1 MSAKDPFPVA
11 SSTADLFSDF
21 PDQSREVDVEVLWP
35 PPDRFPL
42 NVDGRTVRERV
53 IADLVSADSPLV
65 VAGYGALE
73 ELIRLEADL
82 GEVRPLRVLFGN
94 EPSAGEG
101 GHRSLKASSFPEE
114 VEQYW
119 LDRGISL
126 RLSAR
131 LIHFRERLREGAVE
145 ARYWP
150 DTQRPLHA
158 KIYLGEG
165 AVTLGSSNFS
175 KNGLERQ
182 HEANARFTAT
192 GEPRRYR
199 EAAALAE
206 QFWSLGHDYTDA
218 LLALLERLL
227 HVVGWRDALARA
239 CGELLEGDWA
249 KGFLQQVD
257 REAFRALWPAQR
269 QGIAQA
275 LYLLDRQGAVLIAD
289 ATGSGKT
296 RMGAHLLRA
305 QQARIQGAGG
315 MPRSVMIAPST
326 VVEEWEREASRADTA
341 LDVFSVGL
349 LSHGSRKAWQLDDA
363 LRRARL
369 LAVDE
374 CHNFHN
380 RRSRRTRRLFT
391 NHLADDVL
399 LFTATPINRNVDDLV
414 RIADLLGA
422 DNLQPSTLKALERV
436 NRPGRWHGLGDDE
449 AARLRD
455 EIRTFTIRRT
465 KRMFNALIDRE
476 PEVYRDHSGRPC
488 RYPEH
493 RSYSYSLGEPATDRE
508 RASRIRG
515 LLDQLFGVVQIPVVL
530 ELSAVQRQQGL
541 TEDQYRDNLLLGA
554 HKLVRY
560 RVMAALRS
568 SRAALVEHLCGTTV
582 ARAEFGLEHY
592 AKSAD
597 TGDVLGKLK
606 QPGRVPENRLGV
618 PLPAWLTDADAW
630 ASAHAHDHRI
640 LSQVLDEVRAM
651 SPAREHAK
659 VAHLARLAA
668 RHERVLAFDSRLI
681 TIAALSAQL
690 EERLPGVEIWQATG
704 SDERSRQAVLRA
716 FRPGDDEQ
724 AGVALCSDS
733 LSEGVNL
740 QAASALV
747 HLDMPSV
754 IRVAEQRTG
763 RVDRLD
769 SPHAEVEVWWPRDAE
784 EFALSADAR
793 FLDRADAVTELLGTN
808 LPLPEDLEQRS
819 RDSVDADTLIREYE
833 RTARSIEEAEP
844 HDAFAAVRGLVEG
857 AGALV
862 ESEIYEYYR
871 QRSVRVLSRV
881 SVVASDTVWA
891 FFCLAGS
898 ADRAPRWFFFSGPD
912 AEAATSLD
920 KVAAALR
927 ERLAPDPPNGEIDE
941 PAARWLAH
949 FSERLPEAERAQLPL
964 RKQRALQ
971 EMAEVLKGFCEEAA
985 RQREQTRL
993 DAYLDLRNLLAQKPE
1008 TLTGGEPDWE
1018 ALANRWLELIR
1029 PYWYRRLTQQRR
1041 GFLRL
1046 RDLRKELIEAEAELG
1061 PEVLEAFATLPLHS
1075 SAEERV
1081 VAAILGMPV
1090 R

>member
-1 MSAKDPFPVA
+1 MFRHPLPDTAR
-11 SSTADLFSDF
+11 TADLFSDF
-21 PDQSREVDVEVLWP
+21 PEESREGQGVWP

-65 VAGYGALE
+65 VTGYGALE
-73 ELIRLEADL
+73 ELIRLEGDL

-94 EPSAGEG
+94 EPSVGEG
-101 GHRSLKASSFPEE
+101 GHRSLKAPSFPEE

-119 LDRGISL
+119 LDRGIAL

-158 KIYLGEG
+158 KIYLGAG

-175 KNGLERQ
+175 RNGLERQ

-199 EAAALAE
+199 EVAALAE
-206 QFWSLGHDYTDA
+206 QFWSFGEDYTDA

-305 QQARIQGAGG
+305 QQARIQGVGG

-422 DNLQPSTLKALERV
+422 DNLQSSTLKALERV
-436 NRPGRWHGLGDDE
+436 NRPGRWHGLGEDE
-449 AARLRD
+449 AAQLRD

-465 KRMFNALIDRE
+465 KRMFNALIDRA
-476 PEVYRDHSGRPC
+476 PGAYRDHTGRPC

-493 RSYSYSLGEPATDRE
+493 RSYSYSLNEPAADRE
-508 RASRIRG
+508 RAGRIRE
-515 LLDQLFGVVQIPVVL
+515 LLDQLFGVVQVPAVL

-568 SRAALVEHLCGTTV
+568 SRAALSV
-582 ARAEFGLEHY
+582 
-592 AKSAD
+592 
-597 TGDVLGKLK
+597 
-606 QPGRVPENRLGV
+606 
-618 PLPAWLTDADAW
+618 
-630 ASAHAHDHRI
+630 
-640 LSQVLDEVRAM
+640 
-651 SPAREHAK
+651 
-659 VAHLARLAA
+659 
-668 RHERVLAFDSRLI
+668 
-681 TIAALSAQL
+681 QL

-716 FRPGDDEQ
+716 FRPGGDEQ
-724 AGVALCSDS
+724 TGVALCSDS

-784 EFALSADAR
+784 EFALNADAR
-793 FLDRADAVTELLGTN
+793 FLDRVGAVTELLGTN
-808 LPLPEDLEQRS
+808 LPLPEDLQQQS
-819 RDSVDADTLIREYE
+819 RESVDADTLIREYE

-857 AGALV
+857 SGALV
-862 ESEIYEYYR
+862 EPDIYEYYR
-871 QRSVRVLSRV
+871 ERSVRVLSRV
-881 SVVASDTVWA
+881 SVVASDAIWA

-912 AEAATSLD
+912 AEATTSLD

-927 ERLAPDPPNGEIDE
+927 ERLAPDPPNGEMDE

-971 EMAEVLKGFCEEAA
+971 EMTRVLNGFCEEAA
-985 RQREQTRL
+985 RQREQARL
-993 DAYLDLRNLLAQKPE
+993 DAYLALRNLLERKPE

-1046 RDLRKELIEAEAELG
+1046 RDLRKELIEAESELG
-1061 PEVLEAFATLPLHS
+1061 PEVLEAFASLPLQS

-1081 VAAILGMPV
+1081 VAAILGMPD

>member
-1 MSAKDPFPVA
+1 MFRDPLPDTA
-11 SSTADLFSDF
+11 RTADLFSDF
-21 PDQSREVDVEVLWP
+21 PEESREGQGVWP

-65 VAGYGALE
+65 VTGYGALE
-73 ELIRLEADL
+73 ELVRLESDL
-82 GEVRPLRVLFGN
+82 GEVRPLRILLGN
-94 EPSAGEG
+94 EPSVGEG
-101 GHRSLKASSFPEE
+101 GHRSLKAPSFPEE

-119 LDRGISL
+119 LDRGIAL

-158 KIYLGEG
+158 KIYLGAG

-175 KNGLERQ
+175 RNGLERQ

-206 QFWSLGHDYTDA
+206 QFWSFGEDYTDA

-305 QQARIQGAGG
+305 QQARIQGVGG

-436 NRPGRWHGLGDDE
+436 NRPGRWHGLGEDE
-449 AARLRD
+449 AAQLRD

-465 KRMFNALIDRE
+465 KRMFNALIDRA
-476 PEVYRDHSGRPC
+476 PGAYRDHTGRPC

-493 RSYSYSLGEPATDRE
+493 RSYSYSLNEPAADRE
-508 RASRIRG
+508 RAGRIRE
-515 LLDQLFGVVQIPVVL
+515 LLDQLFGVVQVPAVL

-541 TEDQYRDNLLLGA
+541 TEDQYRDNLLLGP

-568 SRAALVEHLCGTTV
+568 SRAALSV
-582 ARAEFGLEHY
+582 
-592 AKSAD
+592 
-597 TGDVLGKLK
+597 
-606 QPGRVPENRLGV
+606 
-618 PLPAWLTDADAW
+618 
-630 ASAHAHDHRI
+630 
-640 LSQVLDEVRAM
+640 
-651 SPAREHAK
+651 
-659 VAHLARLAA
+659 
-668 RHERVLAFDSRLI
+668 
-681 TIAALSAQL
+681 QL

-716 FRPGDDEQ
+716 FRPGGDEQ
-724 AGVALCSDS
+724 TGVALCSDS

-769 SPHAEVEVWWPRDAE
+769 SPHAEVEVWWPGDAE

-793 FLDRADAVTELLGTN
+793 FLDRVGAVTELLGTN
-808 LPLPEDLEQRS
+808 LPLPEDLQQQS
-819 RDSVDADTLIREYE
+819 RESVDADTLIREYE

-857 AGALV
+857 SSALV
-862 ESEIYEYYR
+862 EPDIYEYYR
-871 QRSVRVLSRV
+871 ECSVRVLSRV
-881 SVVASDTVWA
+881 SVVASDAVWA

-912 AEAATSLD
+912 AEATTSLD
-920 KVAAALR
+920 KVAAVLR
-927 ERLAPDPPNGEIDE
+927 ERLAPDPPNGEIDDS
-941 PAARWLAH
+941 AARWLAH

-971 EMAEVLKGFCEEAA
+971 EMTRVLNGFCEEAA
-985 RQREQTRL
+985 RQREQVRL
-993 DAYLDLRNLLAQKPE
+993 DAYLALRNLLERKPE

-1041 GFLRL
+1041 GVLRL
-1046 RDLRKELIEAEAELG
+1046 RDLRKELIEAESELG
-1061 PEVLEAFATLPLHS
+1061 PEVLEAFASLPLQS

-1081 VAAILGMPV
+1081 VAAILGMPD